1 MKAFRLVLALLAVG
15 ACLSLYSCV
24 KDDFDAPP
32 DMSGHDPNLTVSMDI
47 ATLKTKFSG
56 PGSVKIDSDW
66 TISGIVISSDR
77 SGNIYQQLYIADNS
91 GGIMLL
97 LEPSDTYGRYPV
109 GRKIYVKLKGLQ
121 YGYYGNFD
129 QIGFGSGMA
138 NIPTDMIPNYII
150 PANIGNPVPTDTF
163 ENLAALK
170 TTNKAM
176 LSRLVHIRN
185 VQVVA
190 GDTSK
195 TYATPQVT
203 TNINLEDC
211 NGNKIVLRNSGYADF
226 RGLKLPQGKGSIT
239 AIYTT
244 FNSTP
249 QLYIRDVTD
258 IQFNGDRC
266 GGGPGPA
273 APLVTIDSL
282 KKLYPGTGSVTLT
295 SYRIAGTVISDR
307 STGNWDGKNIV
318 IQDGSGRG
326 IMVRF
331 SANHNFNKN
340 DSLVIDVSGE
350 PLEQYN
356 NLLQVNGI
364 ANAQAVTVATN
375 RTVTP
380 VVLTIAQLLGVDF
393 EMYESTLV
401 KILAATIQSG
411 TYSGNKGLT
420 DATNNTNTLKL
431 YTSAS
436 ASFAGQTVPSGPK
449 DITGVVGQFG
459 TTKQV
464 QVRST
469 ADVQ

>member
-15 ACLSLYSCV
+15 ACLSFYSCV
-24 KDDFDAPP
+24 KEDFDTPP
-32 DMSGHDPNLTVSMDI
+32 DMTGYDPNLAVSMDI

-66 TISGIVISSDR
+66 TISGTVISSDK
-77 SGNIYQQLYIADNS
+77 SGNIYQQLYIADKT

-97 LEPSDTYGRYPV
+97 LEPSDLYGRYPV

-129 QIGFGSGMA
+129 QIGFGSAMA
-138 NIPTDMIPNYII
+138 NIPTDMVDNFVI

-170 TTNKAM
+170 ATNKPM

-211 NGNKIVLRNSGYADF
+211 SGNKIVLRNSGYADF
-226 RGLKLPQGKGSIT
+226 RGLKLPKGKGSIT

-258 IQFNGDRC
+258 MNFTGDRC
-266 GGGPGPA
+266 GSGPVPT

-282 KKLYPGTGSVTLT
+282 KKLYPGTGSVALT

-307 STGNWDGKNIV
+307 SSGNWDGKNIV

-356 NLLQVNGI
+356 NLLQVNGV
-364 ANAQAVTVATN
+364 ANAQAVVAATN
-375 RTVTP
+375 RTVIPQT
-380 VVLTIAQLLGVDF
+380 LTIAQILGANF
-393 EMYESTLV
+393 EQYESTLV
-401 KILAATIQSG
+401 KIVAATIQAG
-411 TYSGNKGLT
+411 TFSGNKGLS
-420 DATNNTNTLKL
+420 DASDGTNTLKL

-436 ASFAGQTVPSGPK
+436 ASFASQTVPSGAK
-449 DITGVVGQFG
+449 NITGVVGQFSN
-459 TTKQV
+459 TKQV
-464 QVRST
+464 QIRTT